1 MARSGSASPAAVL
14 ELSNLLPKCGQRTL
28 DSVPIRVTGF
38 PQDTIILLLAD
49 VPSISAVF
57 PNGKALGVSALMELF
72 RKHEDL

>member
-28 DSVPIRVTGF
+28 NPVPIGVAGF
-38 PQDTIILLLAD
+38 PQDMIILLLAD

-57 PNGKALGVSALMELF
+57 LDGKALGVSALMELF